1 MVNKGI
7 KNAKQMKKLKDT
19 GTDIFIMNH
28 GTNYIK
34 RMSKYDEISQS
45 RDTKYSR
52 KKI

>member
-1 MVNKGI
+1 MKI
-7 KNAKQMKKLKDT
+7 ENAKQVKKLKDT
-19 GTDIFIMNH
+19 DTDIFIMNH

-45 RDTKYSR
+45 RDSKYFG